1 MVSWSEA
8 IILPTFLGASMEKIC
23 LFWVSRLLDDAF
35 ETIVEFKNVSDTDAP
50 TKPQPQSP
58 YTFMKISLYIILLT
72 RNSIWLYSAF
82 TCSHLHLE
90 LL

>member
-1 MVSWSEA
+1 
-8 IILPTFLGASMEKIC
+8 MEKIC
-23 LFWVSRLLDDAF
+23 LFWVSRLLEDAF

-72 RNSIWLYSAF
+72 RNSI
-82 TCSHLHLE
+82 
-90 LL
+90 